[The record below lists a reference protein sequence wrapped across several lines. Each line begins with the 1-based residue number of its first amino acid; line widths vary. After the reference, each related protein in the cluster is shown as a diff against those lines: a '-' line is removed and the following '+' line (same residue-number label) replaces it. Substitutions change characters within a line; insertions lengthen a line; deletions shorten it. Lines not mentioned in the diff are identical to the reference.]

1 MVAAAPRTSSPIVII
16 GAALPLAA
24 AAAAAAAAG
33 EATIAEAGGL
43 LLVAAVGVVVV
54 ELLKVVISTP
64 PTSIAHSVVGRL
76 FVIVFCFLVCMR
88 AANAMGLSCPFGG
101 GSLAFHSASVL
112 RPVRIAPLRGHLF
125 APPFALSILLVSSRQ
140 DKRSP
145 RERGKISILGN

>member
-1 MVAAAPRTSSPIVII
+1 M
-16 GAALPLAA
+16 
-24 AAAAAAAAG
+24 
-33 EATIAEAGGL
+33 

-54 ELLKVVISTP
+54 ELLKVVISTL

-125 APPFALSILLVSSRQ
+125 APPFALSTPLVRTSDSASLLPQVGR
-140 DKRSP
+140 KP
-145 RERGKISILGN
+145 CNKEVLERGG